1 MSKPDDSL
9 KITAL
14 DTQYAM
20 LVKLDYASVPMNVNS
35 SVGHHVVNLMPVTC
49 TVEKK
54 KNKK

>member
-1 MSKPDDSL
+1 MSKPDDSV

-14 DTQYAM
+14 DTQYTM